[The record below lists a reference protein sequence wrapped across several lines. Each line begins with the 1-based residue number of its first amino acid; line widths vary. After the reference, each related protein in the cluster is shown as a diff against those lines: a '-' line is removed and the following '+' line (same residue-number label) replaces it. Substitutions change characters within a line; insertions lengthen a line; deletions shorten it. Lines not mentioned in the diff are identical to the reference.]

1 MSNFMT
7 VAERVVYKMCP
18 HNPAQTLAVK
28 EAWVESRFYGLGSA
42 IKSFGIE
49 RFKHNTVRVSLFF
62 LLINGCVIV
71 YISFSDEVKS
81 GNTTEILP
89 RVRALALSTPAAPP
103 PPPPNI

>member
-62 LLINGCVIV
+62 LFNFNAHNKPKLV
-71 YISFSDEVKS
+71 YMIHIQDDIPY
-81 GNTTEILP
+81 NLCP
-89 RVRALALSTPAAPP
+89 
-103 PPPPNI
+103 